1 MKAVRILLASHGT
14 TGARAADRAALELCQ
29 EPGIALF
36 HLTVVPDLWYGM
48 MGDDWLNNV
57 STRDAYCRHVESE
70 LEREMNE
77 HRETMKAQAAAQNA
91 HYQAEVKI
99 GTPTECLLAYAESL
113 APDIVVVGSRRPRG
127 APGLRSRMHVDRL
140 LARLAP
146 PLLIIPY
153 PPQDA

>member
-1 MKAVRILLASHGT
+1 MKAGRILLASHGT
-14 TGARAADRAALELCQ
+14 AGARAADRAALELCQ
-29 EPGIALF
+29 EPGTALF

-70 LEREMNE
+70 LAREMAE
-77 HRETMKAQAAAQNA
+77 HRQTMKALTAAQNA

-99 GTPTECLLAYAESL
+99 GTPTECLLAYAKSL

-127 APGLRSRMHVDRL
+127 APGLRSRMHVERL

-146 PLLIIPY
+146 PLLVVPY
-153 PPQDA
+153 PPQEA